1 MIGYFHVNDYVPD
14 DEEFRAMKC
23 IGVGIVIGKGY
34 QGNGFGTEALTFL
47 TEHLLKHYDIC
58 FADHFKENLPSKI
71 MIENSGYSYL
81 EDYSIYFEEFGREI
95 ICSSYYRKRL
105 DVKR

>member
-1 MIGYFHVNDYVPD
+1 
-14 DEEFRAMKC
+14 MKC

-81 EDYSIYFEEFGREI
+81 EDYSIYF
-95 ICSSYYRKRL
+95 
-105 DVKR
+105 